1 MFNFALLWNLNINHS
16 EMTSIVFATAIVEL
30 KLLEKLAHLW
40 RIDPYKLY
48 GPQRYVPYWS
58 DPQYNARYPQC
69 LLWFLKSSFSHE
81 NWRHPLNV
89 SAWRLREGSQ
99 CFPVIFPRYSQVLP
113 RLGRPRRLNHRAE
126 VTSEQSRRK
135 RSQRADVPTYPEGTF

>member
-1 MFNFALLWNLNINHS
+1 MKFKYKPFRDDQYCLCNCDSWA
-16 EMTSIVFATAIVEL
+16 EIVRKIGSFVTDWPIQTMGHRGMSQCFL
-30 KLLEKLAHLW
+30 KRLC
-40 RIDPYKLY
+40 
-48 GPQRYVPYWS
+48 YWS